1 MSNSLFHGL
10 LLSSILISKYPNIHH
25 YNNTIIILIL
35 LLLLQV
41 LLDVTRVK
49 MDEMAEKWSEEE
61 KTECLEQTLDSFKYG
76 GSLMSYMRDPDLQ
89 KANQ

>member
-1 MSNSLFHGL
+1 
-10 LLSSILISKYPNIHH
+10 
-25 YNNTIIILIL
+25 
-35 LLLLQV
+35 
-41 LLDVTRVK
+41 